1 MEKGR
6 PQPGRPFP
14 VPSERGLETET
25 DADDASVAAANAVFI
40 LAALIFSRDVSVASH
55 SKFQAATIAN
65 AFERST
71 RVAVRRFKA
80 GIGIANLAEG
90 QHLRLADIAKTHRS
104 GEKGRKR
111 DERGGR
117 G

>member
-25 DADDASVAAANAVFI
+25 DAADAIVAAANAVFI

-55 SKFQAATIAN
+55 SKLQAATIAH
-65 AFERST
+65 ASERST
-71 RVAVRRFKA
+71 RVSVRRYNA
-80 GIGIANLAEG
+80 GI
-90 QHLRLADIAKTHRS
+90 RS
-104 GEKGRKR
+104 EER
-111 DERGGR
+111 RGGKSCVR
-117 G
+117 TGRSRWSL